1 MPAAPRT
8 KPAPTKG
15 KPRAAAP
22 SAVGLAVGDGL
33 RAWGLP
39 GAAAVVVVVAALLG
53 TFGAIPLGAAL
64 AVVVAATL
72 GLLLFVGMR
81 PLLADDAPMRDRMI
95 GAALGLVWLLA
106 CYVPFHTR
114 IFPGTPLV
122 DGAELSASGAGL
134 PLTIPASGH
143 RRIDLVLNGQL
154 AANPSGGTA
163 LPVQYSLTI
172 EGPGDAPQVVTGQFE
187 DQLKTQRLGRRGTTT
202 VHQLHQADV
211 RIIANPGGGDLKI
224 TRLALTPESAHPIAV
239 TAYVHPLPGQI
250 VLTIA
255 ALALLAAVV
264 AFDRLSALVAADG
277 ALTIAT
283 TAALGTAVVFWTSN
297 TVTPDLR
304 TLIGSVIFGGPLGFA
319 VGALVW
325 WVAKRVIVPPAR

>member
-1 MPAAPRT
+1 MSAASRT
-8 KPAPTKG
+8 KPVPTKG

-33 RAWGLP
+33 RAWGIP
-39 GAAAVVVVVAALLG
+39 GAAAVVVLVAALLG
-53 TFGAIPLGAAL
+53 TLGMIPLGAAL
-64 AVVVAATL
+64 GIVVLATL
-72 GLLLFVGMR
+72 ALLLYVGMR
-81 PLLADDAPMRDRMI
+81 PLLADDAPARDRAI

-122 DGAELSASGAGL
+122 EGVELSASGAGL
-134 PLTIPASGH
+134 PLTIPATGH
-143 RRIDLVLNGQL
+143 RSVDLVLTGQL

-172 EGPGDAPQVVTGQFE
+172 EGPGDAPQVVHGQFE

-211 RIIANPGGGDLKI
+211 RVIPNPGGGDLKI
-224 TRLALTPESAHPIAV
+224 TQLALQPESAHPIAV
-239 TAYVHPLPGQI
+239 TAYVHPLPGSI
-250 VLTIA
+250 VLTLA
-255 ALALLAAVV
+255 ALALLGAVV

-277 ALTIAT
+277 ALTLAT

-297 TVTPDLR
+297 TVTPDFR
-304 TLIGSVIFGGPLGFA
+304 TLIGSAIFGGPLGFA
-319 VGALVW
+319 GGALVW